1 MVACEHLSLV
11 QCDMVPS
18 ISCNRGTHFHLHAT
32 LHACMSHM
40 EETNTIPIK
49 IDEPTPQTRLQSKV
63 PVLTDMPGSAASTA
77 KDFTSETALFTYL
90 R

>member
-1 MVACEHLSLV
+1 
-11 QCDMVPS
+11 
-18 ISCNRGTHFHLHAT
+18 
-32 LHACMSHM
+32 M